1 MLFQGDTMKKIQINR
16 CGKNNRKNNKSSK
29 ETEKR
34 ERKRS
39 LRHRFFLRPP
49 KCRRMLSGKVSF
61 RTSFG
66 SICGRKTM
74 AKASLA
80 VETALVLPLFF
91 MGMVTLISFMDIYR
105 LQTEHLTKLCERAK
119 QAGMYAYVLEGKGP
133 GDITLP
139 DMYSY
144 KPIGG
149 VIPLP
154 AVRMHNTVKVH
165 AWTGKE
171 YGAESGEPEQ
181 TEPEKM
187 VYMTDNGSV
196 YHKNLGCSY
205 LNLSVRQVSG
215 SSVSGARNMYGEKYT
230 ACETCSHNQKPEG
243 SVYITKQGNRYHNL
257 GTCSGLKRSVR
268 MVKESEAGDVC
279 ACSRCG

>member
-1 MLFQGDTMKKIQINR
+1 MLFQGDTMKKVQINR
-16 CGKNNRKNNKSSK
+16 CGKDNEKNDKANARTK
-29 ETEKR
+29 TE

-39 LRHRFFLRPP
+39 LRHRCFWHPP
-49 KCRRMLSGKVSF
+49 KCRKTLSEKVSLC
-61 RTSFG
+61 TS
-66 SICGRKTM
+66 SWIDHKKTM
-74 AKASLA
+74 RKASLA

-91 MGMVTLISFMDIYR
+91 MGMVTLISFMDIYQI
-105 LQTEHLTKLCERAK
+105 QTEHLTKLCEKTK
-119 QAGMYAYVLEGKGP
+119 QAGMYAYVLEGSGP
-133 GDITLP
+133 EEITLP
-139 DMYSY
+139 DVYSY

-154 AVRMHNTVKVH
+154 TVWMHNTVKVH

-171 YGAESGEPEQ
+171 FEGVGGDGEEA
-181 TEPEKM
+181 EPEKM

-196 YHKNLGCSY
+196 YHRNLGCSY
-205 LNLSVRQVSG
+205 LNLSVSQVSG
-215 SSVSGARNMYGEKYT
+215 QSISGAKNMYGEHYT
-230 ACETCSHNQKPEG
+230 ACEICSRNQNPSG

-268 MVKESEAGDVC
+268 MVKESDTGDIC